1 MTPPPCDRETGPQ
14 ENGTNTE
21 TETECRED
29 LQPESIFEQRGIDL
43 SEVFGNTS
51 ESSSVAHD
59 QNQNWLADAADS
71 TTADETES
79 GTDMTENQSASGYE
93 DVSSETRT
101 EPTDLDRVETPGT
114 TDSNATDGER
124 EDRLAAYK
132 DVEAGSGPGKKLGD
146 AIEARPYIHI
156 SPARE
161 QVTPGNIIAGLFGLY
176 RAGVTDNKRFNLAG
190 RLGLKDTK
198 KTFEFVVH
206 KPRNT
211 KRFDFYLSVTPYDA
225 TAFKT
230 LAANVAAM
238 YPESFEFEI
247 VPFNPVAAFASSN
260 GNAQVG
266 GRRIA
271 TLEDIGDLERLS
283 GFEDPSVFEDHNISG
298 GDGLSPEEAEQQ
310 LLKKGVPLRPEEV
323 PEERRPSLVR
333 WKGISSKKNDWMTL
347 LRPFSD
353 IATDNDDQYRSP
365 LSVLLEQAVHSDD
378 PFMFQAVFKPRP
390 DWTSEAE
397 VHKRNLKMGNHG
409 TFSAFKNEFARQMFG
424 TSEQERRNI
433 HRGDISEQVGGT
445 VSSGDSNKI
454 TGSRMAQIDHK
465 QPTTTFDLTLRA
477 ACNEQTIQSISNAF
491 TSLSGPYYGIEGDLI
506 GISDKELAA
515 LCHARLA
522 TTSGLSGRFSKGD
535 PILCVSPDELAN
547 FVVVPHTD
555 ALPRAS
561 RGSSGGSPDARS
573 PLTATDE
580 DLLSQYNHGM
590 HIGYAETAVENRP
603 DIPIELSA
611 EQLTH
616 HVLRAATTGGGKTT
630 AMINDALSAYESF
643 DGPIFVFDKKG
654 GSMAEQYKRA
664 HFKKFGNLD
673 DVLHIPVPG
682 PNDEVLAFPYFDI
695 RPQLAAGVSRTVAVQ
710 EKIDRYN
717 ELLVYVLGREMTD
730 QAFVA
735 QEILNSLIKA
745 MFDPVHGRDAWPIS
759 DLLTVAMDMQK
770 LGSMD
775 EMTREAG
782 KLPPVSDETLRR
794 TLQRHVDADRQR
806 FMTSIDA
813 VMNRITKL
821 AERSFIWQIL
831 NFVPEWDDENGHYAH
846 QSPMF
851 DIQDILVSKRV
862 VLIDT
867 GDLRPASSNLFTFL
881 MLDYIWSG
889 ARLRHRIGKTPP
901 VSDGY
906 VINLII
912 DEAAPLL
919 QSELVRDDMIPDG
932 REFGLALEVIVHFA
946 EQVKTDALDVSSYKE
961 TLRNI
966 NTKLI
971 GKLAVD
977 DELVMTLFHEGIEDE
992 ELVNRITSLPRG
1004 EWVAQLPDT
1013 GFMTDIPELVTLLPV
1028 GIPAGHSDSDEP
1040 VSEDS
1045 VSPYGDTFGEID
1057 AKKTRQTRDDY
1068 CLLPGSNTDASAEQ
1082 LSASVEKGRRNDAAD
1097 QTGELDGSAGVEDDD
1112 GNEDDTWEISRE
1124 PMTELGSTKPTSASS
1139 NGGSGPSTSGGVA
1152 RPEDDLV
1159 DDLGSRG
1166 SRSVDSASTPADSD
1180 AEGTDQGSVSG
1191 LKDRVDTFLY
1201 DGTDPADSNPAGT
1214 GGSPDGGE
1222 DKSTRTD
1229 GARGT
1234 STTSPETES
1243 ADSNDDLDED
1253 TNSGIDENLTVQERQ
1268 FLAAIVATV
1277 NGTHSKFD
1285 ILETMER
1292 IKSQFPD
1299 VDIDSLIDLGY
1310 LEKTTENL
1318 RVYYTVSEDG
1328 QRACGARVAYGEDQG
1343 DVNEKTYHKV
1353 MVEALARSLRND
1365 ENNQYFVKRYT
1376 PILGTDVKPDVV
1388 AFKDEKPAV
1397 IGEAIWNVRHE
1408 HIVKHYEDFNRF
1420 DVERKIW
1427 IVPNLSEAKNITR
1440 ALSNAGVIDEVPA
1453 ERNCRSYDDITRATW
1468 GDDSEWEFVGAG
1480 NLIDDLQ

>member
-1 MTPPPCDRETGPQ
+1 MTTDPSDREKAASDAETGTS
-14 ENGTNTE
+14 NGSRPTE
-21 TETECRED
+21 
-29 LQPESIFEQRGIDL
+29 SVFERKGIDISNIGTAKPNSALRGRKRSPIVDATITDTSVSERTKSDIDSEYQAQGGRDGL
-43 SEVFGNTS
+43 SAETRT
-51 ESSSVAHD
+51 ESSDLDCV
-59 QNQNWLADAADS
+59 NTPAAIDS
-71 TTADETES
+71 DTADGERDDRLTAYEDVETES
-79 GTDMTENQSASGYE
+79 G
-93 DVSSETRT
+93 
-101 EPTDLDRVETPGT
+101 PGT
-114 TDSNATDGER
+114 
-124 EDRLAAYK
+124 
-132 DVEAGSGPGKKLGD
+132 KLGD
-146 AIEARPYIHI
+146 PIEARPYIHI

-176 RAGVTDNKRFNLAG
+176 RAGVTDTGRFNIVG

-198 KTFEFVVH
+198 KTFEFIVH
-206 KPRNT
+206 KPRDT

-247 VPFNPVAAFASSN
+247 VPFNPVAAFASDN

-271 TLEDIGDLERLS
+271 TLDDIGDLERLS
-283 GFEDPSVFEDHNISG
+283 GFEDPAVFEDHDIG
-298 GDGLSPEEAEQQ
+298 RGDGPSPEEAEQQ
-310 LLKKGVPLRPEEV
+310 LIKKGVPLRPEEV
-323 PEERRPSLVR
+323 PEEKRPSLVR

-378 PFMFQAVFKPRP
+378 PFIFQTVFKPRP

-409 TFSAFKNEFARQMFG
+409 TLSAFKNEFARQMFG

-433 HRGDISEQVGGT
+433 HGGDISEQVGGT
-445 VSSGDSNKI
+445 VTAGDSDKI

-491 TSLSGPYYGIEGDLI
+491 TSLSGPYYGIEGDLL

-522 TTSGLSGRFSKGD
+522 TSSGFSGRFSKGD
-535 PILCVSPDELAN
+535 PILCASPDELAN

-590 HIGYAETAVENRP
+590 HIGYAETAVDNRA
-603 DIPIELSA
+603 DIPISLSA

-616 HVLRAATTGGGKTT
+616 HIMRAATTGGGKTT
-630 AMINDALSAYESF
+630 AMINDALSAYDSF

-654 GSMAEQYKRA
+654 GSMTEQYKRA

-673 DVLHIPVPG
+673 DVVHIPVPG

-717 ELLVYVLGREMTD
+717 ELLVYVLGREMAD

-735 QEILNSLIKA
+735 QEILNSLIKTK
-745 MFDPVHGRDAWPIS
+745 FDPVYGKDAWPIS
-759 DLLTVAMDMQK
+759 ELLTAAMDLQK

-775 EMTREAG
+775 EATKAQG
-782 KLPPVSDETLRR
+782 KLPNVSDDTLRR

-821 AERSFIWQIL
+821 AERSFIWRIL
-831 NFVPEWDDENGHYAH
+831 NFVPEWDDESGHYAH

-851 DIQDILVSKRV
+851 DIQDILASKRV

-867 GDLRPASSNLFTFL
+867 GDLRPASSNLFAFML
-881 MLDYIWSG
+881 LDYIWSG
-889 ARLRHRIGKTPP
+889 ARLRHRLGKTPS

-946 EQVKTDALDVSSYKE
+946 EQVKADALDVSSYKE
-961 TLRNI
+961 ILRNI

-977 DELVMTLFHEGIEDE
+977 EELVMTLFHEGIDDE
-992 ELVNRITSLPRG
+992 ELVDRITSLPRG

-1013 GFMTDIPELVTLLPV
+1013 GFMTDVPELVTLLPV
-1028 GIPAGHSDSDEP
+1028 GIPAGHWDSDDP
-1040 VSEDS
+1040 VSGDS
-1045 VSPYGDTFGEID
+1045 LSPYGDFFGEID

-1068 CLLPGSNTDASAEQ
+1068 CLVPGSNTDASAEQ
-1082 LSASVEKGRRNDAAD
+1082 LSASHLESGGDSTDPNAHHDDVSGTDSDSEEDVWESRRNTATQVGTQPATGDVQTNSSSRLTRPAD
-1097 QTGELDGSAGVEDDD
+1097 ELTDDSGSRRAVLDG
-1112 GNEDDTWEISRE
+1112 
-1124 PMTELGSTKPTSASS
+1124 
-1139 NGGSGPSTSGGVA
+1139 NGGAQAESLAENGGEDSVSNLEDRINDFLYHGADSTSTDETDTTGTHDGAVRDTIPA
-1152 RPEDDLV
+1152 NRT
-1159 DDLGSRG
+1159 RTAT
-1166 SRSVDSASTPADSD
+1166 DSPSD
-1180 AEGTDQGSVSG
+1180 AEHTDRQNT
-1191 LKDRVDTFLY
+1191 R
-1201 DGTDPADSNPAGT
+1201 AG
-1214 GGSPDGGE
+1214 GVG
-1222 DKSTRTD
+1222 
-1229 GARGT
+1229 
-1234 STTSPETES
+1234 
-1243 ADSNDDLDED
+1243 
-1253 TNSGIDENLTVQERQ
+1253 SGIDKTLSVQERQ
-1268 FLAAIVATV
+1268 FLAAIVTTV
-1277 NGTHSKFD
+1277 NGRHPKFD
-1285 ILETMER
+1285 IVETMKP
-1292 IKSQFPD
+1292 INSHFPD
-1299 VDIDSLIDLGY
+1299 VEVERLINRGY
-1310 LEKTTENL
+1310 LEKLTENL
-1318 RVYYTVSEDG
+1318 RVYYTVTEDG
-1328 QRACGARVAYGEDQG
+1328 QCVCGARVAFGEDQG

-1353 MVEALARSLRND
+1353 MVEALARTLAND
-1365 ENNQYFVKRYT
+1365 EKYHYFVKRYT
-1376 PILGTDVKPDVV
+1376 PIFGTDVKPDVV
-1388 AFKDEKPAV
+1388 AYRDDKPAV

-1420 DVERKIW
+1420 DVEKKIW
-1427 IVPNLSEAKNITR
+1427 VVPNLSEAWNIAR
-1440 ALSNAGVIDEVPA
+1440 ALTNAGLIDELPA
-1453 ERNCRSYDDITRATW
+1453 KRRGRSHGELTESIW
-1468 GDDSEWEFVGAG
+1468 GPDGEWEFVSAA
-1480 NLIDDLQ
+1480 NLLDELE

>member
-1 MTPPPCDRETGPQ
+1 MTATPSDRESLDRDPDVDT
-14 ENGTNTE
+14 
-21 TETECRED
+21 D
-29 LQPESIFEQRGIDL
+29 ADAPESSQPPKSVFERKGLDL
-43 SEVFGNTS
+43 SHLRT
-51 ESSSVAHD
+51 
-59 QNQNWLADAADS
+59 DAPNS
-71 TTADETES
+71 TTD
-79 GTDMTENQSASGYE
+79 ASE
-93 DVSSETRT
+93 QQNDRT
-101 EPTDLDRVETPGT
+101 EEELPAETGTEPSDLDRAKTP
-114 TDSNATDGER
+114 ATAGNQDASR
-124 EDRLAAYK
+124 EDRLAAYE
-132 DVEAGSGPGKKLGD
+132 DVEVGSGPGKKLGD
-146 AIEARPYIHI
+146 PIEARPYIHI

-176 RAGVTDNKRFNLAG
+176 RAGVTDTGRFNLAG

-198 KTFEFVVH
+198 KSFEFVIH
-206 KPRNT
+206 KPRDT
-211 KRFDFYLSVTPYDA
+211 KRFDFYVSVTPYDA

-230 LAANVAAM
+230 LAANIAAM

-247 VPFNPVAAFASSN
+247 VPFNPVAAFASDN

-283 GFEDPSVFEDHNISG
+283 GFEDPAVFEDHDIG
-298 GDGLSPEEAEQQ
+298 RGDGPSPEEAEQQ
-310 LLKKGVPLRPEEV
+310 LIKKGVPLRPEEV
-323 PEERRPSLVR
+323 PEEKRPSLVR

-365 LSVLLEQAVHSDD
+365 LSVLLEQAVHADD

-445 VSSGDSNKI
+445 VTAGDSNKI

-491 TSLSGPYYGIEGDLI
+491 TSLSGPYYGIEGDLL
-506 GISDKELAA
+506 GISDKEFAA

-522 TTSGLSGRFSKGD
+522 TSSGLSGRFSKGD
-535 PILCVSPDELAN
+535 PILCASPDELAN

-590 HIGYAETAVENRP
+590 CIGYAETAVDNRP
-603 DIPIELSA
+603 DIPISLSA

-616 HVLRAATTGGGKTT
+616 HVMRAATTGGGKTT
-630 AMINDALSAYESF
+630 AMINDTLSAYESF

-654 GSMAEQYKRA
+654 GSMADQYKRA

-673 DVLHIPVPG
+673 DVVHITVPG

-717 ELLVYVLGREMTD
+717 ELLVYVLGREMAD

-745 MFDPVHGRDAWPIS
+745 MFDPVHGQDAWPIS
-759 DLLTVAMDMQK
+759 DLLTAAMDMQK
-770 LGSMD
+770 LGSMN
-775 EMTREAG
+775 EETKAQG
-782 KLPPVSDETLRR
+782 KLPPVSDATLHR

-821 AERSFIWQIL
+821 AERSFIWRIL
-831 NFVPEWDDENGHYAH
+831 NFVPEWDDENDHYAH

-851 DIQDILVSKRV
+851 DIQDILASKRV
-862 VLIDT
+862 VLVDT
-867 GDLRPASSNLFTFL
+867 GDLRPASSNLFTFM

-889 ARLRHRIGKTPP
+889 ARLRHRLGKTPP

-946 EQVKTDALDVSSYKE
+946 EQVKSDALDVSSYKE
-961 TLRNI
+961 ILRNI

-992 ELVNRITSLPRG
+992 ELVDRITSLPRG

-1013 GFMTDIPELVTLLPV
+1013 GFMTDVPELVTLLPV
-1028 GIPAGHSDSDEP
+1028 GIPAGHRDSDDP
-1040 VSEDS
+1040 VNEDS
-1045 VSPYGDTFGEID
+1045 ISPYGDSFGGID

-1068 CLLPGSNTDASAEQ
+1068 CLIPGSNTDPSAEQ
-1082 LSASVEKGRRNDAAD
+1082 LSASHTGSGVDATDPNAHHNDVPGSGSDSDSEPEEDVWESRRNVATQVGTQPA
-1097 QTGELDGSAGVEDDD
+1097 
-1112 GNEDDTWEISRE
+1112 
-1124 PMTELGSTKPTSASS
+1124 
-1139 NGGSGPSTSGGVA
+1139 NGGAQNGPS
-1152 RPEDDLV
+1152 RPVTRPADDLT
-1159 DDLGSRG
+1159 DDFGSR
-1166 SRSVDSASTPADSD
+1166 RAASEGNGGAQAESPA
-1180 AEGTDQGSVSG
+1180 Q
-1191 LKDRVDTFLY
+1191 R
-1201 DGTDPADSNPAGT
+1201 
-1214 GGSPDGGE
+1214 GGE
-1222 DKSTRTD
+1222 DSVSNLEDRINDFLYNGADPTTTDETVTAVAHGGVEGDTTRAD
-1229 GARGT
+1229 GAGAA
-1234 STTSPETES
+1234 TENPS
-1243 ADSNDDLDED
+1243 DADHADRHD
-1253 TNSGIDENLTVQERQ
+1253 TLVDGVGSGIDENLTVQECQ
-1268 FLAAIVATV
+1268 FLAAVVTTV
-1277 NGTHSKFD
+1277 NGRHPKFD
-1285 ILETMER
+1285 MLETMKPINSHFSEVD
-1292 IKSQFPD
+1292 PD
-1299 VDIDSLIDLGY
+1299 QLIDLGY
-1310 LEKTTENL
+1310 LEKVTENL
-1318 RVYYTVSEDG
+1318 RVYYTVTEDG
-1328 QRACGARVAYGEDQG
+1328 QRACGARVAFGEDQG

-1353 MVEALARSLRND
+1353 MVEALARTLAADKSYH
-1365 ENNQYFVKRYT
+1365 YFVKRYT
-1376 PILGTDVKPDVV
+1376 PIFGTDVKPDVV
-1388 AFKDEKPAV
+1388 AYKDDKPAV
-1397 IGEAIWNVRHE
+1397 IGEAIWNVSHE

-1420 DVERKIW
+1420 DVEKKIW
-1427 IVPNLSEAKNITR
+1427 VVPNLSEAKNILR
-1440 ALSNAGVIDEVPA
+1440 ALYNAGLIDEMPA
-1453 ERNCRSYDDITRATW
+1453 ERNSRSYDDITRATW
-1468 GDDSEWEFVGAG
+1468 GDDSEWQFVGAS
-1480 NLIDDLQ
+1480 NLLDELQ

>member
-1 MTPPPCDRETGPQ
+1 MTPAPSDREQGDR
-14 ENGTNTE
+14 ENENDASE
-21 TETECRED
+21 SPP
-29 LQPESIFEQRGIDL
+29 PESVFEQKGIDI
-43 SEVFGNTS
+43 SKIGTHKPNSTPRTQGRSRIVDAIDAP
-51 ESSSVAHD
+51 ES
-59 QNQNWLADAADS
+59 
-71 TTADETES
+71 TGTAPD
-79 GTDMTENQSASGYE
+79 TDDRENQ
-93 DVSSETRT
+93 VQSSDDGSLAEIQ
-101 EPTDLDRVETPGT
+101 
-114 TDSNATDGER
+114 TDSSGSARIEPPAHTDRGATDGSTD
-124 EDRLAAYK
+124 DRLTAYE
-132 DVEAGSGPGKKLGD
+132 DVEAGSGPGTKLGD
-146 AIEARPYIHI
+146 PIEARPYIHI

-176 RAGVTDNKRFNLAG
+176 RASVTDTGRFNLAG

-206 KPRNT
+206 KPRDT

-247 VPFNPVAAFASSN
+247 VPFNPVAAFASDS

-271 TLEDIGDLERLS
+271 SLEDIGDLERLS
-283 GFEDPSVFEDHNISG
+283 GFEDPTLFEDHDIG
-298 GDGLSPEEAEQQ
+298 RGDGPSAEEADKQ
-310 LLKKGVPLRPEEV
+310 LIKKGVPLRPEEV
-323 PEERRPSLVR
+323 TEDKRPSLVR

-365 LSVLLEQAVHSDD
+365 LSVLLEQAVHSTD
-378 PFMFQAVFKPRP
+378 PFMFQAVFKPRD

-445 VSSGDSNKI
+445 VTAGDTNKI

-491 TSLSGPYYGIEGDLI
+491 TSLSGPYYGIEGDLLDS
-506 GISDKELAA
+506 SDTEFAA

-522 TTSGLSGRFSKGD
+522 SSSGLSGRFSKGD
-535 PILCVSPDELAN
+535 PILCASPDELAN

-580 DLLSQYNHGM
+580 DLLTQYNHGM
-590 HIGYAETAVENRP
+590 LVGYAETAVDNRP
-603 DIPIELSA
+603 DIPINLSA

-616 HVLRAATTGGGKTT
+616 HVMRAATTGGGKTT

-643 DGPIFVFDKKG
+643 DGPIFVLDKKG
-654 GSMAEQYKRA
+654 GSMATDYKRA

-717 ELLVYVLGREMTD
+717 ELLVYVLGREMAD

-735 QEILNSLIKA
+735 QEILNGLIKA

-759 DLLTVAMDMQK
+759 DLLTAAMEMQK
-770 LGSMD
+770 LGSQD
-775 EMTREAG
+775 ERIQAQG
-782 KLPPVSDETLRR
+782 KLPNVSDETLAK

-821 AERSFIWQIL
+821 AERSFIWRIL
-831 NFVPEWDDENGHYAH
+831 NFVPEWDEENGHYAH

-851 DIQDILVSKRV
+851 DIQDILASKRV

-867 GDLRPASSNLFTFL
+867 GDLRPASSNLFTFML
-881 MLDYIWSG
+881 LDYIWSG
-889 ARLRHRIGKTPP
+889 ARLRHRLGKTPS
-901 VSDGY
+901 VSEGY

-946 EQVKTDALDVSSYKE
+946 EQVKADALDVSSYKE
-961 TLRNI
+961 ILRNI

-992 ELVNRITSLPRG
+992 ELVDRITSLPRG

-1028 GIPAGHSDSDEP
+1028 GIPAGHSSSDDP
-1040 VSEDS
+1040 VRDDS
-1045 VSPYGDTFGEID
+1045 VSPYGDSFSEVD

-1068 CLLPGSNTDASAEQ
+1068 CLQPGSNTNASAEQ
-1082 LSASVEKGRRNDAAD
+1082 LSVSTEKGDEDRTGDPPTDTVSVTDAEDGAD
-1097 QTGELDGSAGVEDDD
+1097 VWQNRTNSATQVGTRPE
-1112 GNEDDTWEISRE
+1112 ESPR
-1124 PMTELGSTKPTSASS
+1124 S
-1139 NGGSGPSTSGGVA
+1139 NGGTQTGKSNRFTP
-1152 RPEDDLV
+1152 PV
-1159 DDLGSRG
+1159 DDLTDDFGSRRADTAG
-1166 SRSVDSASTPADSD
+1166 DSDSEAETTANSASPD
-1180 AEGTDQGSVSG
+1180 SVSN
-1191 LKDRVDTFLY
+1191 LEDRVNEVLY
-1201 DGTDPADSNPAGT
+1201 NGTDPAST
-1214 GGSPDGGE
+1214 DGDE
-1222 DKSTRTD
+1222 TD
-1229 GARGT
+1229 GAHVDEGEESTRADGGGAESNGALANEHPPAGESVGRGDLEAT
-1234 STTSPETES
+1234 QSLTRHEQEFLS
-1243 ADSNDDLDED
+1243 A
-1253 TNSGIDENLTVQERQ
+1253 V
-1268 FLAAIVATV
+1268 VATV
-1277 NGTHSKFD
+1277 NGFHPTFD
-1285 ILETMER
+1285 ILDSMAE
-1292 IKSQFPD
+1292 IKNRF
-1299 VDIDSLIDLGY
+1299 VDIVLEKLNDLEY
-1310 LEKTTENL
+1310 LEEHTDINRT
-1318 RVYYTVSEDG
+1318 YYTVTEAG
-1328 QRACGARVAYGEDQG
+1328 QKAADTIVVYGEGQG
-1343 DVNEKTYHKV
+1343 DFNEKTLHRV
-1353 MVEALARSLRND
+1353 MVEALARTLEND
-1365 ENNQYFVKRYT
+1365 PNHGYTVKKYT
-1376 PILGTDVKPDVV
+1376 ALSGTGIKPDVM
-1388 AFKDEKPAV
+1388 ALDGENPAI
-1397 IGEAIWNVRHE
+1397 IGEGVTEELHPRL
-1408 HIVKHYEDFNRF
+1408 IVKHYEDYSQYP
-1420 DVERKIW
+1420 DAEKVW
-1427 IVPNLSEAKNITR
+1427 IVPNKSVAWNIII
-1440 ALSNAGVIDEVPA
+1440 ALANAGHIDLPLK
-1453 ERNCRSYDDITRATW
+1453 RDSWSYDRLANAVWGEDRTWSFASVTR
-1468 GDDSEWEFVGAG
+1468 
-1480 NLIDDLQ
+1480 LLDDLE

>member
-1 MTPPPCDRETGPQ
+1 MSKPTDQAENERNTTKPPGRDTPAGSIFDKKGVNPRDAWELNMAKPSTGADTGPVTETGTDDGDRSDVPV
-14 ENGTNTE
+14 EKSDGPTE
-21 TETECRED
+21 
-29 LQPESIFEQRGIDL
+29 LAK
-43 SEVFGNTS
+43 
-51 ESSSVAHD
+51 SSVSNGAG
-59 QNQNWLADAADS
+59 DS
-71 TTADETES
+71 
-79 GTDMTENQSASGYE
+79 
-93 DVSSETRT
+93 
-101 EPTDLDRVETPGT
+101 
-114 TDSNATDGER
+114 ER
-124 EDRLAAYK
+124 EDRLDPYDNATT
-132 DVEAGSGPGKKLGD
+132 GPGKKLGD
-146 AIEARPYIHI
+146 PIEARPYIHI

-176 RAGVTDNKRFNLAG
+176 RAGVTDTGRFNLAG

-206 KPRNT
+206 KPRAT

-247 VPFNPVAAFASSN
+247 VPFNPVAAFASDN

-283 GFEDPSVFEDHNISG
+283 GFEDPTVFEDHDIG
-298 GDGLSPEEAEQQ
+298 RGDGPSPEEAEQQ
-310 LLKKGVPLRPEEV
+310 LIKKGVPLRPEEV
-323 PEERRPSLVR
+323 SEEKRPSLVR

-390 DWTSEAE
+390 DWTGEAE

-445 VSSGDSNKI
+445 VTAGDTNKI

-491 TSLSGPYYGIEGDLI
+491 TSLSGPYYGIEGELL
-506 GISDKELAA
+506 GISDTEFAA

-522 TTSGLSGRFSKGD
+522 SSSGLSGRFSKGD

-590 HIGYAETAVENRP
+590 HIGYAETAVDNRP
-603 DIPIELSA
+603 DIPISLSA

-616 HVLRAATTGGGKTT
+616 HVMRAATTGGGKTT
-630 AMINDALSAYESF
+630 AMINDALSAYEFF

-654 GSMAEQYKRA
+654 GSMAEEYKRA

-673 DVLHIPVPG
+673 DVVHIPVPG

-717 ELLVYVLGREMTD
+717 ELLVYVLGREMAD

-745 MFDPVHGRDAWPIS
+745 QFDPVYGKDAWPIS
-759 DLLTVAMDMQK
+759 DLLTAAMDMQK

-775 EMTREAG
+775 EQTKAQG
-782 KLPPVSDETLRR
+782 KLPDVSDDTLHR

-821 AERSFIWQIL
+821 AERSFIWRIL
-831 NFVPEWDDENGHYAH
+831 NFVPDWDEENGHYAH

-851 DIQDILVSKRV
+851 DIQDILASKRV

-867 GDLRPASSNLFTFL
+867 GDLRPASSNLFTFML
-881 MLDYIWSG
+881 LDYIWSG
-889 ARLRHRIGKTPP
+889 ARLRHRLGRTPS
-901 VSDGY
+901 VSEGY

-919 QSELVRDDMIPDG
+919 QSELVREDMIPDG

-946 EQVKTDALDVSSYKE
+946 EQVKADALDVSSYKE
-961 TLRNI
+961 ILRNI

-992 ELVNRITSLPRG
+992 ELVDRITSLPRG

-1040 VSEDS
+1040 VSADS
-1045 VSPYGDTFGEID
+1045 VSPYGDTFSQID

-1068 CLLPGSNTDASAEQ
+1068 CLQPGSNTDASAEQ
-1082 LSASVEKGRRNDAAD
+1082 LSVSIKKGGDAGSADPGMGTASVTETEDGADVWENRRNTATQVGTSSRASTRSNGDT
-1097 QTGELDGSAGVEDDD
+1097 QTGNS
-1112 GNEDDTWEISRE
+1112 SRFT
-1124 PMTELGSTKPTSASS
+1124 P
-1139 NGGSGPSTSGGVA
+1139 
-1152 RPEDDLV
+1152 PEDDLT
-1159 DDLGSRG
+1159 DDFSSRRSDTAGNGDAEAETTVESGGPDSVTNLEDRVNNFLYSGTDPTVMGGDDTAGAHVGEGGESTLADGAGSAT
-1166 SRSVDSASTPADSD
+1166 ASTPN
-1180 AEGTDQGSVSG
+1180 AEGADRGDDRAGGVGS
-1191 LKDRVDTFLY
+1191 
-1201 DGTDPADSNPAGT
+1201 
-1214 GGSPDGGE
+1214 
-1222 DKSTRTD
+1222 DK
-1229 GARGT
+1229 G
-1234 STTSPETES
+1234 
-1243 ADSNDDLDED
+1243 
-1253 TNSGIDENLTVQERQ
+1253 ENLTVQERQ
-1268 FLAAIVATV
+1268 FLAAIVTTV
-1277 NGTHSKFD
+1277 NGRHPKFD

-1292 IKSQFPD
+1292 INSHFPD
-1299 VDIDSLIDLGY
+1299 VDVERLIHLGC
-1310 LEKTTENL
+1310 LEKVTENL
-1318 RVYYTVSEDG
+1318 RVYYTVTEDG

-1353 MVEALARSLRND
+1353 MVEALARTLATD
-1365 ENNQYFVKRYT
+1365 ENNHYFVKRYT
-1376 PILGTDVKPDVV
+1376 PIFGTDVKPDVV
-1388 AFKDEKPAV
+1388 AFTDEKPAV
-1397 IGEAIWNVRHE
+1397 VGEAIWNVRHE
-1408 HIVKHYEDFNRF
+1408 HIVKHYEDFDRF
-1420 DVERKIW
+1420 DVEKKIW
-1427 IVPNLSEAKNITR
+1427 VVPNLSEAKNITR
-1440 ALSNAGVIDEVPA
+1440 ALHNAGLIDEVPA
-1453 ERNCRSYDDITRATW
+1453 ERNSRSYDDITRATW
-1468 GDDSEWEFVGAG
+1468 GDDSDWQFVGVA
-1480 NLIDDLQ
+1480 NLLDDLQ

>member
-1 MTPPPCDRETGPQ
+1 MEA
-14 ENGTNTE
+14 GTRTAR
-21 TETECRED
+21 TQSTSID
-29 LQPESIFEQRGIDL
+29 AESRD
-43 SEVFGNTS
+43 
-51 ESSSVAHD
+51 
-59 QNQNWLADAADS
+59 
-71 TTADETES
+71 
-79 GTDMTENQSASGYE
+79 ASG
-93 DVSSETRT
+93 ETSD
-101 EPTDLDRVETPGT
+101 ELTDLETTSGQSSDGGRDDRSTLDEG
-114 TDSNATDGER
+114 
-124 EDRLAAYK
+124 AA
-132 DVEAGSGPGKKLGD
+132 VGPGKKLGD
-146 AIEARPYIHI
+146 PIEARPYIHI

-176 RAGVTDNKRFNLAG
+176 RAGVTDTSRFNLKN
-190 RLGLKDTK
+190 RLGLKDYK
-198 KTFEFVVH
+198 KTFEFVIH
-206 KPRNT
+206 KPRST

-247 VPFNPVAAFASSN
+247 VPFNPIAAFASGS

-271 TLEDIGDLERLS
+271 SLEDIGDLERLS
-283 GFEDPSVFEDHNISG
+283 GFEDPDLFEDHDIG
-298 GDGLSPEEAEQQ
+298 RGDGPSAEEADKQ
-310 LLKKGVPLRPEEV
+310 LIKKGVPLRPEEV
-323 PEERRPSLVR
+323 TEDKRPSLVR

-365 LSVLLEQAVHSDD
+365 LSVLLEQAVHSTD
-378 PFMFQAVFKPRP
+378 PFIFQAVFKPRD

-409 TFSAFKNEFARQMFG
+409 TFSAFKNEFARQLFG

-445 VSSGDSNKI
+445 VTAGDTNKI

-491 TSLSGPYYGIEGDLI
+491 TSLSGPYYGIEGDLL
-506 GISDKELAA
+506 GSSDTEFAA

-522 TTSGLSGRFSKGD
+522 SSSGLSGRFSKGD
-535 PILCVSPDELAN
+535 PILCASPDELAN

-590 HIGYAETAVENRP
+590 HIGYAETAVDNRP
-603 DIPIELSA
+603 DIPISLSA

-616 HVLRAATTGGGKTT
+616 HVMRAATTGGGKTT

-643 DGPIFVFDKKG
+643 DGPIFVLDKKG
-654 GSMAEQYKRA
+654 GSMATDYKRA
-664 HFKKFGNLD
+664 HFNTFGNLD

-717 ELLVYVLGREMTD
+717 ELLVYVLGREMAD

-745 MFDPVHGRDAWPIS
+745 MFDPVHGKDAWPIS
-759 DLLTVAMDMQK
+759 DLLMAAMEMQK
-770 LGSMD
+770 LGSQD
-775 EMTREAG
+775 ERIQAQG
-782 KLPPVSDETLRR
+782 KLPDVSDETLAQ

-821 AERSFIWQIL
+821 AERSFIWRIL
-831 NFVPEWDDENGHYAH
+831 NFVPEWDEENGHYAH

-851 DIQDILVSKRV
+851 DIQDILASKRV

-867 GDLRPASSNLFTFL
+867 GDLRPASSNLFTFML
-881 MLDYIWSG
+881 LDYIWSG
-889 ARLRHRIGKTPP
+889 ARLRHRLGKTPS

-932 REFGLALEVIVHFA
+932 REFGLALEVIMHFA
-946 EQVKTDALDVSSYKE
+946 EQVKADALDVSSYKE
-961 TLRNI
+961 ILRNI

-992 ELVNRITSLPRG
+992 ELIDRITSLPRG

-1028 GIPAGHSDSDEP
+1028 GIPAGHSSSDNP
-1040 VSEDS
+1040 IRDDS
-1045 VSPYGDTFGEID
+1045 VSPYGDSFNEVD

-1068 CLLPGSNTDASAEQ
+1068 CLQPGSNTNASAEQ
-1082 LSASVEKGRRNDAAD
+1082 LSVSTEKDDEAGAAD
-1097 QTGELDGSAGVEDDD
+1097 LGRDTDVGGDTEDGDDVWQTKRNTATQVGTGS
-1112 GNEDDTWEISRE
+1112 R
-1124 PMTELGSTKPTSASS
+1124 ASPRS
-1139 NGGSGPSTSGGVA
+1139 NGDTQAGNSS
-1152 RPEDDLV
+1152 RPTPPV
-1159 DDLGSRG
+1159 DDLTDDFGSRRADTAG
-1166 SRSVDSASTPADSD
+1166 NSDSEVETTANSASQD
-1180 AEGTDQGSVSG
+1180 SVSD
-1191 LKDRVDTFLY
+1191 LEDRVNEVLY
-1201 DGTDPADSNPAGT
+1201 NGTDPTSTAGDET
-1214 GGSPDGGE
+1214 VGE
-1222 DKSTRTD
+1222 HAGAAEESTRTD
-1229 GARGT
+1229 GAGAAT
-1234 STTSPETES
+1234 ASTPDAEPG
-1243 ADSNDDLDED
+1243 DRED
-1253 TNSGIDENLTVQERQ
+1253 TRVGDVDSVREKNLTAQEQQ
-1268 FLAAIVATV
+1268 FLTAVVTTV
-1277 NGTHSKFD
+1277 NGRHPKFD
-1285 ILETMER
+1285 ILDTMER
-1292 IKSQFPD
+1292 INSHFPD
-1299 VDIDSLIDLGY
+1299 VDVERLIDLGY
-1310 LEKTTENL
+1310 LEKSTENL
-1318 RVYYTVSEDG
+1318 RVYYTATEDG
-1328 QRACGARVAYGEDQG
+1328 QRACGTRVAFGEDQG

-1353 MVEALARSLRND
+1353 MVEALARTLAND
-1365 ENNQYFVKRYT
+1365 ENQQYFVKRYA
-1376 PILGTDVKPDVV
+1376 PIFGTDVKPDVV
-1388 AFKDEKPAV
+1388 AFRDEKPAV
-1397 IGEAIWNVRHE
+1397 IGEAISNVRHE
-1408 HIVKHYEDFNRF
+1408 HIIKHYEDFSRF
-1420 DVERKIW
+1420 DVEKKIW
-1427 IVPNLSEAKNITR
+1427 VVPNLSGAKNITR
-1440 ALSNAGVIDEVPA
+1440 ALHNAGLIDEVPA
-1453 ERNCRSYDDITRATW
+1453 ERNSRSYADITRATW
-1468 GDDSEWEFVGAG
+1468 GDDSEWQFVGVA
-1480 NLIDDLQ
+1480 NLLDELQ

>member
-1 MTPPPCDRETGPQ
+1 MTTAPSDREKTD
-14 ENGTNTE
+14 
-21 TETECRED
+21 RED
-29 LQPESIFEQRGIDL
+29 GSDA
-43 SEVFGNTS
+43 S
-51 ESSSVAHD
+51 ESSQPIEGVFEQKGIDISNIGANKPNLTSRA
-59 QNQNWLADAADS
+59 QGRSRIADAIDAPS
-71 TTADETES
+71 SAGTES
-79 GTDMTENQSASGYE
+79 DIDAREIQAQSGDDGVPA
-93 DVSSETRT
+93 ETRP
-101 EPTDLDRVETPGT
+101 EPSNIARVETPAP
-114 TDSNATDGER
+114 TDRSDTDGGQN
-124 EDRLAAYK
+124 DRLAAHEEF
-132 DVEAGSGPGKKLGD
+132 EAGSGPGKKLGD
-146 AIEARPYIHI
+146 PIEARPYIHI

-176 RAGVTDNKRFNLAG
+176 RAGVTDTGRFNLVG

-206 KPRNT
+206 KPRDT
-211 KRFDFYLSVTPYDA
+211 KRFDFYVSVTPYDA

-247 VPFNPVAAFASSN
+247 VPFNPVAAFASDS

-271 TLEDIGDLERLS
+271 SLEDIGDLERLS
-283 GFEDPSVFEDHNISG
+283 GFEDPTLFADHDIG
-298 GDGLSPEEAEQQ
+298 HGDGPSPEEADQQ
-310 LLKKGVPLRPEEV
+310 LIKKGVPLRPEEV
-323 PEERRPSLVR
+323 TEDKRPSLVR

-365 LSVLLEQAVHSDD
+365 LSVLLEQAVHSTD
-378 PFMFQAVFKPRP
+378 PFMFQAVFKPRD

-445 VSSGDSNKI
+445 VTAGDTNKI

-491 TSLSGPYYGIEGDLI
+491 TSLSGPYYGIEGELL
-506 GISDKELAA
+506 GISDTEFAA

-522 TTSGLSGRFSKGD
+522 SSSGLSGRFSKGD
-535 PILCVSPDELAN
+535 PILCASPDELAN

-590 HIGYAETAVENRP
+590 HIGYAETAVDNRP
-603 DIPIELSA
+603 DIPINLSA

-630 AMINDALSAYESF
+630 AMTNDALSAYESF

-654 GSMAEQYKRA
+654 GSMAADYKRA
-664 HFKKFGNLD
+664 HFEKFGNLD
-673 DVLHIPVPG
+673 DVIHIPVPG

-695 RPQLAAGVSRTVAVQ
+695 RPQLAAGVSRTVAIQ

-717 ELLVYVLGREMTD
+717 ELLVYVLGREMAD

-745 MFDPVHGRDAWPIS
+745 MFDPVHGKDAWPIR
-759 DLLTVAMDMQK
+759 DLLMAAMDMQK
-770 LGSMD
+770 LGSQD
-775 EMTREAG
+775 ERIRVEG
-782 KLPPVSDETLRR
+782 KLPDVSDDTLAR

-821 AERSFIWQIL
+821 AERSFIWRIL
-831 NFVPEWDDENGHYAH
+831 NFVPEWDEENDHYAH

-851 DIQDILVSKRV
+851 DIQDILASKRV

-867 GDLRPASSNLFTFL
+867 GDLRPASSNLFTFML
-881 MLDYIWSG
+881 LDYIWSG
-889 ARLRHRIGKTPP
+889 ARLRHRLGKTPS

-946 EQVKTDALDVSSYKE
+946 EQVKADALDVSSYKE
-961 TLRNI
+961 ILRNI

-992 ELVNRITSLPRG
+992 ELIDRITSLPRG

-1028 GIPAGHSDSDEP
+1028 GIPAGHSNSDAP
-1040 VSEDS
+1040 VRADS
-1045 VSPYGDTFGEID
+1045 VSPYGQSFSEIN

-1068 CLLPGSNTDASAEQ
+1068 CLQPGSNTNASPEQ
-1082 LSASVEKGRRNDAAD
+1082 LSVSTEKSGEDGAAD
-1097 QTGELDGSAGVEDDD
+1097 PGMATDSEGETEDGDGEWQNKQNTATQVGTKPSEFPRSNGDNTPGNSGRFTPPADDLSDDFGSRRPESADNDDSEAETAVESGDPDSVNNPEDGVNNPLYNETDPTVTDGDDTAGAHAGEAGESTLTDGAGSA
-1112 GNEDDTWEISRE
+1112 T
-1124 PMTELGSTKPTSASS
+1124 
-1139 NGGSGPSTSGGVA
+1139 
-1152 RPEDDLV
+1152 
-1159 DDLGSRG
+1159 
-1166 SRSVDSASTPADSD
+1166 ASTPNTGGDERRD
-1180 AEGTDQGSVSG
+1180 
-1191 LKDRVDTFLY
+1191 DRV
-1201 DGTDPADSNPAGT
+1201 
-1214 GGSPDGGE
+1214 GGVGSG
-1222 DKSTRTD
+1222 
-1229 GARGT
+1229 RG
-1234 STTSPETES
+1234 
-1243 ADSNDDLDED
+1243 
-1253 TNSGIDENLTVQERQ
+1253 ENLTVQERQ
-1268 FLAAIVATV
+1268 FLAAIVTTV
-1277 NGTHSKFD
+1277 NGRHPKFD

-1292 IKSQFPD
+1292 INRRFPD
-1299 VDIDSLIDLGY
+1299 VDVERLIDLGH
-1310 LEKTTENL
+1310 LEKMTEKL
-1318 RVYYTVSEDG
+1318 RVYYTVTEDG
-1328 QRACGARVAYGEDQG
+1328 QRACGARVAFGEDQG

-1353 MVEALARSLRND
+1353 MVEVLARTLAND
-1365 ENNQYFVKRYT
+1365 EKNQYFVKRYT
-1376 PILGTDVKPDVV
+1376 PIFGTDVKPDVV
-1388 AFKDEKPAV
+1388 AFRDEKPAV

-1420 DVERKIW
+1420 DVEKKIW
-1427 IVPNLSEAKNITR
+1427 VVPNLSEAWNITR
-1440 ALSNAGVIDEVPA
+1440 ALSNAGLIDELPA
-1453 ERNCRSYDDITRATW
+1453 KRRGRSHGELTESIW
-1468 GDDSEWEFVGAG
+1468 GEDGEWEFVSAA
-1480 NLIDDLQ
+1480 NLLDALE